1 MVPVNSAGPP
11 PAQSRSPGPVPQPV
25 RPPPAPPATA
35 PARPRPRVA
44 ALLPA
49 PYLPG
54 MRFLAYT
61 FYGNSIQTWLLA
73 GAVALLVVAVL
84 QIAKSFVVRQLTTL
98 AKRTSNDLD
107 DLAAAVLD
115 RTRFFFLLALGIAAG
130 AQFLLLPDQMRNG
143 VRALVFLATLV
154 QLAIWGNAA
163 IGAGLR
169 RYTARRMEEDAASAT
184 TVRFVGFLLRLSLW
198 ILIGLVALDTA
209 GIDITA
215 LIAGL
220 GVGGIAVALAV
231 QNILGDLFASLSIV
245 LDKPFVIGD
254 FIIVGDMMGTVEHI
268 GLKTTR
274 IRSLSGEQ
282 LVFSN
287 NDLLSSRIRNYKRME
302 ERRALFRFGV
312 VYHTPRDQLE
322 RIPHLVREVIEGLD
336 NSRFDRAHFAGF
348 GDSSLDF
355 EVVYYMLVPDYNAYM
370 DTQQAINLALF
381 GRFQELDIEF
391 AFPSR
396 SVYLTTD
403 GD

>member
-1 MVPVNSAGPP
+1 
-11 PAQSRSPGPVPQPV
+11 
-25 RPPPAPPATA
+25 
-35 PARPRPRVA
+35 
-44 ALLPA
+44 
-49 PYLPG
+49 
-54 MRFLAYT
+54 MRFLTYT
-61 FYGNSIQTWLLA
+61 LYGNSVQTWLIAA
-73 GAVALLVVAVL
+73 GITLLVVLVL
-84 QIAKSFVVRQLTTL
+84 QAARSFIVRHLTAL
-98 AKRTSNDLD
+98 ADRTANEYD

-115 RTRFFFLLALGIAAG
+115 RTRAFFLFALGIVAG
-130 AQFLLLPDQMRNG
+130 SQLLVLPDQIRD
-143 VRALVFLATLV
+143 VIRALVFLATLL

-163 IGAGLR
+163 IGAGLS
-169 RYTARRMEEDAASAT
+169 RYTSRRMEEDAASAT

-198 ILIGLVALDTA
+198 VLIGLVALDTA
-209 GIDITA
+209 GVDITA

-231 QNILGDLFASLSIV
+231 QNVLGDLFASLSIV

-312 VYHTPRDQLE
+312 VYQTPRDQME
-322 RIPHLVREVIEGLD
+322 RIPALVREVIESRE
-336 NSRFDRAHFAGF
+336 NTRFDRAHFAGF
-348 GDSSLDF
+348 GDSALDF

-370 DTQQAINLALF
+370 DTQQAINLELF
-381 GRFQELDIEF
+381 GRFEELGIDF
-391 AFPSR
+391 AYPSR
-396 SVYLTTD
+396 TVYISRTAAD
-403 GD
+403 

>member
-1 MVPVNSAGPP
+1 
-11 PAQSRSPGPVPQPV
+11 
-25 RPPPAPPATA
+25 
-35 PARPRPRVA
+35 
-44 ALLPA
+44 
-49 PYLPG
+49 

-61 FYGNSIQTWLLA
+61 FYGNSVQTWLLA
-73 GAVALLVVAVL
+73 TALALVVVL
-84 QIAKSFVVRQLTTL
+84 ALGLVKSFVVRHLTSL
-98 AKRTSNDLD
+98 SDRTANELD
-107 DLAAAVLD
+107 DLAAAVLE
-115 RTRFFFLLALGIAAG
+115 RTRGFFLFALGVLAG
-130 AQFLLLPDQMRNG
+130 AQLLLLPDQIRDAI
-143 VRALVFLATLV
+143 RALVFLATLL

-163 IGAGLR
+163 IGVSLQ
-169 RYTARRMEEDAASAT
+169 RYTSRKMEEDAASAT
-184 TVRFVGFLLRLSLW
+184 TVRFVGFLLRLGLW
-198 ILIGLVALDTA
+198 VLIGLVALDTA
-209 GIDITA
+209 GVDITA

-312 VYHTPRDQLE
+312 VYQTPREQLE
-322 RIPHLVREVIEGLD
+322 GIPDLVREAVEARD
-336 NSRFDRAHFAGF
+336 NTRFDRAHFAGF

-370 DTQQAINLALF
+370 DTQQAINLDLF
-381 GRFQELDIEF
+381 ARFEELGIDF
-391 AFPSR
+391 AYPSR
-396 SVYLTTD
+396 TVYLSGAD
-403 GD
+403 AD

>member
-1 MVPVNSAGPP
+1 M
-11 PAQSRSPGPVPQPV
+11 Q
-25 RPPPAPPATA
+25 
-35 PARPRPRVA
+35 
-44 ALLPA
+44 
-49 PYLPG
+49 
-54 MRFLAYT
+54 FLTYT
-61 FYGNSIQTWLLA
+61 LYGNSVQSWILA
-73 GAVALLVVAVL
+73 AALTLVVMAGL
-84 QIAKSFVVRQLTTL
+84 AFARRFVVRHLTRL
-98 AKRTSNDLD
+98 ADRTSNELD
-107 DLAAAVLD
+107 DLAAAILD
-115 RTRFFFLLALGIAAG
+115 RTKGFFLFAVAVIAG
-130 AQFLLLPDQMRNG
+130 SQLLVVPAQ
-143 VRALVFLATLV
+143 VRDAVQALVFLATLL

-163 IGAGLR
+163 IGVSLQ

-184 TVRFVGFLLRLSLW
+184 TLRFVGFLLRLALW
-198 ILIGLVALDTA
+198 VLILLVALDTA

-287 NDLLSSRIRNYKRME
+287 NDLLSSRIRNYKRMQ
-302 ERRALFRFGV
+302 ERRIVFAFGV
-312 VYHTPRDQLE
+312 TYQTPRGRLE
-322 RIPHLVREVIEGLD
+322 EIPAIVREVIE
-336 NSRFDRAHFAGF
+336 SQESTRFDRAHFKAF
-348 GDSSLDF
+348 GGSSLDF

-381 GRFQELDIEF
+381 ERFETLGIDF
-391 AFPSR
+391 AYPTQTI
-396 SVYLTTD
+396 YLSETA
-403 GD
+403 GAVSAGE